1 MSPHLTAT
9 TIVIFLFSLCHP
21 AAAQLPA
28 NRIGAYHGIL
38 LTSVPGED
46 LEELY
51 KGAGY
56 TQFKRFYD
64 QEGKAG
70 FRTGIGSTTGFFYQ
84 RALDKSSSVKLRLY
98 RNKHKIVSKL
108 LYYTPSPFLYENGG
122 SGMDMNIMTSG
133 CKLSYSRLLLSVDN
147 NIFLSAEAGLGLD
160 IYYTFF
166 SHTYYIARDLSN
178 LNHGSLFYFLNFKKI
193 QFDPDYFKYT
203 LPVGVSASF
212 RVWKQLF
219 FDIDATYVY
228 ITKGNFTHK
237 DAWYYFEDPLHT
249 FELKAAIS
257 YGF

>member
-1 MSPHLTAT
+1 MRPHLTV
-9 TIVIFLFSLCHP
+9 IVVFLFSLCHP

-64 QEGKAG
+64 EEGKSG
-70 FRTGIGSTTGFFYQ
+70 FRTGIGATTGFFYQ
-84 RALDKSSSVKLRLY
+84 RAFGGRSSLRLRLY

-108 LYYTPSPFLYENGG
+108 LYYTPSPFPYDNGG
-122 SGMDMNIMTSG
+122 RGIDLNIVTNG
-133 CKLSYSRLLLSVDN
+133 CKLSYSRLLLDVDN

-166 SHTYYIARDLSN
+166 STSYSVSRQTSN
-178 LNHGSLFYFLNFKKI
+178 IGYSANFYFLNFKKI
-193 QFDPDYFKYT
+193 LFDPDYFKYT

-228 ITKGNFTHK
+228 ISQGSYPNK